1 MEKVHLINDKGV
13 RRSNVRI
20 RNDLRTFKWEIQ
32 TIEFKMNDIY
42 CVTNGWGGQICGF
55 IVLKWEGKSK
65 VKIRVRDC
73 FRQALERKII
83 RGKN

>member
-1 MEKVHLINDKGV
+1 MANEHLMDGKGV
-13 RRSNVRI
+13 RMSTVRI
-20 RNDLRTFKWEIQ
+20 RNALKTFKFE
-32 TIEFKMNDIY
+32 MNDIY